1 MGTRKADTILT
12 MFNGIEYFIGS
23 FIFMCINIKDQE
35 NIYSISYIRKQTPL
49 LYDGPVDGMSNLP

>member
-23 FIFMCINIKDQE
+23 FIFMCINIKDQK
-35 NIYSISYIRKQTPL
+35 IFMISYIRKQTPL